1 MVRKQL
7 NLSLTLEQYKWLEE
21 LAQEAG
27 ETPTKYARHIVL
39 DAISPAPETD
49 LNSGV
54 LVLPFWLAHFLLFL
68 VLRGRRVRQL
78 RHRGP
83 SEPLPCLEAP
93 GARTGGVRLLPGER
107 DPPVEGDGQ
116 PQTGGPRW
124 HRAGLLRRY
133 AADGRPAPLGSL
145 LPQAEREKHS
155 TRNPPTTSRSGPTQP
170 ILHFVHYTVYIVP
183 L

>member
-54 LVLPFWLAHFLLFL
+54 LA
-68 VLRGRRVRQL
+68 GCGKRQ
-78 RHRGP
+78 
-83 SEPLPCLEAP
+83 
-93 GARTGGVRLLPGER
+93 GAQTRTSI
-107 DPPVEGDGQ
+107 
-116 PQTGGPRW
+116 
-124 HRAGLLRRY
+124 AG
-133 AADGRPAPLGSL
+133 S
-145 LPQAEREKHS
+145 S
-155 TRNPPTTSRSGPTQP
+155 
-170 ILHFVHYTVYIVP
+170 
-183 L
+183 